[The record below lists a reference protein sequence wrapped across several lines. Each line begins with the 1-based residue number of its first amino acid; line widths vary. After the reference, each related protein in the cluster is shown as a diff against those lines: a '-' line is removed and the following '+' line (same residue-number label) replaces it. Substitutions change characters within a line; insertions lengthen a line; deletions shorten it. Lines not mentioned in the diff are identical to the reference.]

1 MTKPKGLPCE
11 ATWFLSGTVPVPAHE
26 CYDERLSRGC
36 TSAGGRN
43 WNWEFRNPGF
53 AKSKERWGPELELG
67 ISESW
72 VFATYAG
79 GRNWN
84 WEFRNPGFLQPTLGA
99 GIGIGNFGILG
110 FCNLRWGPEL
120 ESGISESWVC
130 KERWGPENWNW
141 EFRNPEEGR
150 TKRLGLQFPVSEFE
164 PQITDST
171 TYL

>member
-1 MTKPKGLPCE
+1 MKDFHGVARALGAGIGIGNFGILGLQR
-11 ATWFLSGTVPVPAHE
+11 A
-26 CYDERLSRGC
+26 
-36 TSAGGRN
+36 
-43 WNWEFRNPGF
+43 
-53 AKSKERWGPELELG
+53 
-67 ISESW
+67 
-72 VFATYAG
+72 
-79 GRNWN
+79 
-84 WEFRNPGFLQPTLGA
+84 LGA

-120 ESGISESWVC
+120 ELGISESWVC

-164 PQITDST
+164 PQIPDST